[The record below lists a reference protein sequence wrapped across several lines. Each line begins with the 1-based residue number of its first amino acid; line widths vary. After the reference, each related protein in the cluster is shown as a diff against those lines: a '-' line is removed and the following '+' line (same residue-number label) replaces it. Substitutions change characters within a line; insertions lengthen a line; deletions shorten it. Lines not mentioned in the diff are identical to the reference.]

1 MASEG
6 TTTWY
11 GKSGKEYKYD
21 IYQIGTLFDSGPG
34 NYVFAR
40 YESDIKNYIPIYVGQ
55 TADLSDTF
63 DDHHKM
69 PCIQRNRASFICI
82 RRSSSSEK
90 NRMAEEADLIARLH
104 PICNA

>member
-1 MASEG
+1 MDREG

-21 IYQIGTLFDSGPG
+21 IYQIGTTFEPGPG

-40 YESDIKNYIPIYVGQ
+40 YESGIMNYIPIFVGQ
-55 TADLSDTF
+55 TSDLSEHF

-69 PCIQRNRASFICI
+69 PCVQRNRATFICVH
-82 RRSSSSEK
+82 RSSSSEK
-90 NRMAEEADLIARLH
+90 SRMTEEADLVARLH
-104 PICNA
+104 PICND